1 MAGVPGAK
9 QRQLTVGALTF
20 TAWEMGEG
28 PLALCLHGF
37 PDTPASWRHLLP
49 ALAANGWRAVAVT
62 SRGYEPSSQPEDGDY
77 GIAALS
83 DDVGGWI
90 DALGETSAVLI
101 GHDWGAAIAYAA
113 AAKFPD
119 RIMKLI
125 TLAVP
130 HPLGWATQL
139 PGDFEQLKR
148 TWYVFMFQVPGLAEL
163 LLAANDGAYIERLW
177 RDWSPGWD
185 FDRADLEAAKAA
197 LSTPGVMAAALGYY
211 RSAFD
216 ASAPRLSEGQGLAL
230 VPIQAPT
237 LGLAGQT
244 DGCVSSD
251 IFVRAMPPAM
261 FSGGLDVRVIE
272 KAGHFLQLENPDAV
286 NRAILDWLAVD

>member
-1 MAGVPGAK
+1 MNGVPGAT
-9 QRQLTVGALTF
+9 RCLLTVGDLTF
-20 TAWEMGEG
+20 SAWEMGEG

-37 PDTPASWRHLLP
+37 PDTAGTWRYLLP
-49 ALAANGWRAVAVT
+49 TLAANGWRAVAVT
-62 SRGYEPSSQPEDGDY
+62 SRGYEPSSQPEDADY

-83 DDVGGWI
+83 DDVGGWV

-119 RIMKLI
+119 RIKKLI

-130 HPLGWATQL
+130 HPLGWATEL
-139 PGDFEQLKR
+139 PGDFDQLKR
-148 TWYVFMFQVPGLAEL
+148 TWYVFMFQVPGLAEF

-185 FDRADLEAAKAA
+185 LDQADLEAAKTA
-197 LSTPGVMAAALGYY
+197 LSTPGVMAAALSYY
-211 RSAFD
+211 RAAFD
-216 ASAPRLSEGQGLAL
+216 ASAPRRSEAQDLAV

-251 IFVRAMPPAM
+251 IFVRAMPPVM
-261 FSGGLDVRVIE
+261 FPGGLEVRVIE
-272 KAGHFLQLENPDAV
+272 KAGHFLQLENPAAV
-286 NRAILDWLAVD
+286 NRAILDWLAVE